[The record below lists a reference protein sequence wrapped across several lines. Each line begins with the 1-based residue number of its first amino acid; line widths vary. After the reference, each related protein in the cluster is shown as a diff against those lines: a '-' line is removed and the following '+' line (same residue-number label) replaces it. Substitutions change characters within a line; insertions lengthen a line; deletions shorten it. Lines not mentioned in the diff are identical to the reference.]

1 MFTLFIF
8 SYESSICGSTL
19 VQSKLWEKVKFTKQL
34 LVVLSSVV
42 LFHIYMT
49 FTAKSLKPDFKTLHL
64 VKTVGVNNMKNYNV
78 LRQI

>member
-1 MFTLFIF
+1 MFTMFFF
-8 SYESSICGSTL
+8 SYEGSICGSTL

-42 LFHIYMT
+42 LLHILMT
-49 FTAKSLKPDFKTLHL
+49 FTAKRLKPHIRTLHL
-64 VKTVGVNNMKNYNV
+64 VKTVGLNNKKNNV